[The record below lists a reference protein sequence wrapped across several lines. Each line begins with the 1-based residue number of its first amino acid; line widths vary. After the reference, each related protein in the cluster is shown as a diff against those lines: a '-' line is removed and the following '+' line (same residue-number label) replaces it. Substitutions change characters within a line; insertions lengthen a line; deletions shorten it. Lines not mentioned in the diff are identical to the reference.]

1 MRKRKIFWGIFF
13 IVMAMIVIASKIG
26 VLPDVG
32 VFSLLATV
40 FLIWMAADGV
50 RHRNFFE
57 MIFAAAFL
65 YIIYDKPL
73 EIEVLT
79 PWTVLAV
86 ALMFSI
92 GLSLLFGGKR
102 EKKHSIEFEWGS
114 EGFRGIGNS
123 SEQCSGEQIR
133 CGNTFGSAIRYIHSD
148 NFCKA
153 NLENNFGSLTIYF
166 DNAIIQGETAIVKV
180 DNNFGETNLYIP
192 KEWKVHNELDHVCG
206 NINEHGKCMGTS
218 SAELRLK
225 GETNFGNIE
234 IYYV

>member
-1 MRKRKIFWGIFF
+1 
-13 IVMAMIVIASKIG
+13 MIVIASKIG

-102 EKKHSIEFEWGS
+102 EKKHSIEFEWAHIRQNADLAGNDDHRHHDKKDAPKYFTFPHRCNLFSSNLLINGS
-114 EGFRGIGNS
+114 GRRRDWSVI
-123 SEQCSGEQIR
+123 
-133 CGNTFGSAIRYIHSD
+133 
-148 NFCKA
+148 
-153 NLENNFGSLTIYF
+153 
-166 DNAIIQGETAIVKV
+166 
-180 DNNFGETNLYIP
+180 
-192 KEWKVHNELDHVCG
+192 
-206 NINEHGKCMGTS
+206 
-218 SAELRLK
+218 K
-225 GETNFGNIE
+225 GM
-234 IYYV
+234 

>member
-1 MRKRKIFWGIFF
+1 MRKRKIFWG
-13 IVMAMIVIASKIG
+13 M
-26 VLPDVG
+26 
-32 VFSLLATV
+32 

-153 NLENNFGSLTIYF
+153 NLENNFG
-166 DNAIIQGETAIVKV
+166 
-180 DNNFGETNLYIP
+180 ETNLYIP
-192 KEWKVHNELDHVCG
+192 KEWKVHNELDHVFG